1 MYNHIYSSF
10 VDFFQFY
17 RTLVGL
23 KIKDYYM
30 KTLAKRIPTKTAGVF
45 YKEII
50 SENDKVVDKVYL
62 IRYVDE
68 NNKER
73 LKTIGKL
80 SNGIREPYCKAKLN
94 EITTKI
100 KLGEDLPHLAKQK
113 SQLTFDDLAQ
123 KYFEDKS
130 HTTKESDKEKARY
143 ENHIKEHIGFYL
155 PENINLDLIQDL
167 QNKYKKKFAS
177 RTVNHLI
184 FMIATIYKHSQ
195 KKGLYKGQIPTSS
208 IDGLKLDNKRERY
221 LEITEIF
228 ELLEEL
234 RKISYEVWLFVKIS
248 LSTGG
253 RVGTIMNI
261 KKKDIKLSI
270 NKIVLKDFKNT
281 STYNGFISDDDLYK
295 ALEDRIKNIKANDLI
310 IQKER
315 YYIEETLRP
324 ILNELFNKDL
334 EKDDRKNRVVLHTLR
349 HTFASHLAINGT
361 PILTIKSLMN
371 HSSIEM
377 TMRYAHLSPDSGLNE
392 VRRLYKSSFI

>member
-1 MYNHIYSSF
+1 
-10 VDFFQFY
+10 
-17 RTLVGL
+17 
-23 KIKDYYM
+23 M
-30 KTLAKRIPTKTAGVF
+30 KTLSKRIATKTAGVF

-50 SENDKVVDKVYL
+50 SENDKVVDKVFL
-62 IRYVDE
+62 IRYIDE

-80 SNGIREPYCKAKLN
+80 SSGIREAYCKAKLN

-100 KLGEDLPHLAKQK
+100 KLGEELPHLARQK
-113 SQLTFDDLAQ
+113 AQLTFNDLAE

-130 HTTKESDKEKARY
+130 HTTKESNKEKARY
-143 ENHIKEHIGFYL
+143 TNHIKEHIGFYL
-155 PENINLDLIQDL
+155 PENINSDLIQSL
-167 QNKYKKKFAS
+167 QNKYKKQFAP

-184 FMIATIYKHSQ
+184 FMIATIYKHAH
-195 KKGLYKGQIPTSS
+195 KKGLYQGQIPTSS

-221 LEITEIF
+221 LEVEEIN
-228 ELLEEL
+228 ELLEEV
-234 RKISYEVWLFVKIS
+234 KNISHDIWLFIKIS
-248 LSTGG
+248 LSTGA
-253 RVGTIMNI
+253 RVGTVMNI
-261 KKKDIKLSI
+261 KKKDIKLST

-281 STYNGFISDDDLYK
+281 STYNGFISDDELYE
-295 ALEDRIKNIKANDLI
+295 ALENRIKNIKANDLI

-324 ILNELFNKDL
+324 ILNNLFNNDL
-334 EKDDRKNRVVLHTLR
+334 KKDDRKNRVVLHTLR

-377 TMRYAHLSPDSGLNE
+377 TMRYAHLAPDSGLVE
-392 VRRLYKSSFI
+392 VRKLYK

>member
-1 MYNHIYSSF
+1 
-10 VDFFQFY
+10 
-17 RTLVGL
+17 
-23 KIKDYYM
+23 M

-155 PENINLDLIQDL
+155 PENIDSDLIQDL

-281 STYNGFISDDDLYK
+281 STYNGFISDDDLYE
-295 ALEDRIKNIKANDLI
+295 ALENRIKNIKANDLI
-310 IQKER
+310 IQKET

-392 VRRLYKSSFI
+392 VRKLYKLSFI